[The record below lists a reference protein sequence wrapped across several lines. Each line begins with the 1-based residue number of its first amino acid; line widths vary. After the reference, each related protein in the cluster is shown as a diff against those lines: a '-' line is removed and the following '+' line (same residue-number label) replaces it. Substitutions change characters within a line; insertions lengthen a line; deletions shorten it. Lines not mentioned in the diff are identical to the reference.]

1 MEKQIEK
8 PKNNFKKKMFSY
20 LLAASLTLLPLK
32 LKSEEEYIPYNLYRY
47 NPYSENLFSNDPF
60 WTYRVRDVCDTQFSK
75 YVNKKNETVPIFFVA
90 YKDGRAGVFILP
102 LKSEKEMFYYEFE
115 KKFEVREDNVCYIFD
130 GLEKYN
136 GKEVIYFRV
145 LDKNGKTVNYGVPFG
160 MF

>member
-1 MEKQIEK
+1 M
-8 PKNNFKKKMFSY
+8 
-20 LLAASLTLLPLK
+20 
-32 LKSEEEYIPYNLYRY
+32 
-47 NPYSENLFSNDPF
+47 
-60 WTYRVRDVCDTQFSK
+60 
-75 YVNKKNETVPIFFVA
+75 A